1 MFKVKIN
8 DECYNF
14 EKFSYVKS
22 YDDYSRIIIDDLYT
36 IEGGDGDDSPAAGIF
51 DGPLPEPEKKHI
63 NPSSEI
69 PKGTPV
75 KVELVFNMDKFSVK
89 KATEFNTTMNTTS
102 TNWKNGKKTGGANKS
117 NSISKTKFTEKEIY
131 GGAENET
138 VMVFNGVVQSISVNF
153 DISKPG
159 AAEKVVYG
167 LTITDDFAGMSNT
180 TNEAFDIPAEAKEN
194 NNGPDPRLISKVVS
208 GATEKYL
215 SKSGVYSSS
224 NHQFAKASTSSAIIS
239 TSDTKNMAY
248 DISREYGFSIY
259 DTQRPEKSTKVEIKR
274 VGYMNEPVKKVTYEL
289 TMPDKESGKAILM
302 LDAVRQIARN
312 KVVYDGVSSI
322 NPINYYKDL
331 MQENAGNRNDDE
343 APKRRG
349 KAMYPLNMN
358 QNPDDGA
365 DPNKPAELAMA
376 DPYEYSEDDDD
387 AKKKVMGRKDYK
399 IFERSEYEMKFTSV
413 PAISVKVLSDEENRN
428 IDKQI
433 DNLRNKKQR
442 PRCREVDDGKRIA
455 INNFGCGACTEKYE
469 LTCSGFTSK
478 VHLEVPE
485 TYDDMIALSKQQ
497 PANVFKY
504 PIMEVGIQPL
514 GDCACFDSDELG
526 KMPSFSATRKFCE
539 QINGI
544 LLSMYDFLSDSK
556 EAPAAFTSRVVNGQY
571 VTKEDGT
578 TVRKRAP
585 LTSKQS
591 KLLEKIV
598 QFGRYGHT
606 NWNCINHCR
615 HSPKVDPIMYAR
627 SDGMWWTKYE
637 KLSDKEKKKIAD
649 DNRGGF
655 NPLNNYW
662 SPFGKR
668 PSVAFCNNMNNM
680 QQCRISSASCDL
692 YKKLP
697 GRGIYNIFKHRGPR
711 EASLYAYLASMPNV
725 FQFCFEYKPVGYA
738 DMKQFHQ
745 PIAGGDNVYTVA
757 KRHASKVTAST
768 DFQGAFGKW
777 LVDKANNRPAAG
789 RGWLIGRPEM
799 LLLINPET
807 LKMEDSINLLDFF
820 DGDSSYINNVKGWL
834 SSSLY
839 EIGIPY
845 VTNSQGGQGDQDT
858 YAPVQCG
865 SDSDAFSY
873 KDPGNIEE
881 FGECDRNVF
890 PLKYFD
896 NLYSSEAAS
905 PLAGTS
911 KQTAPIVG
919 WTGDANNRHW
929 EKDHFYLHK
938 GRYNTYHKDYNF
950 PVGDR
955 KVKER
960 GGAKN
965 ADHPFNG
972 YTDKDAYSFGA
983 GTSRWSD
990 RCPENEDGLV
1000 LFSHEKVAGVAVDG
1014 LLGNEIFEENRLH
1027 EIIDGANIE
1036 AQIEELQK
1044 KKGGVEAK
1052 NNIKIEAFLDKFPL
1066 DYISFTN
1073 ADDVRTFAPVNN
1085 QDYILKTI
1093 KTTITNS
1100 KKDQEEL
1107 KNRMLKAVFGDKA
1120 KDVVQDEDK
1129 AYKIKGAKGGKA
1141 FFSDFSGVSTTLTV
1155 APASEAAKGEFVS
1168 GADIKMGIGDY
1179 EGKS

>member
-89 KATEFNTTMNTTS
+89 KATEFKTTMNTTS
-102 TNWKNGKKTGGANKS
+102 TNWKNGKKTGGANNS
-117 NSISKTKFTEKEIY
+117 NSTSKTKFTEKEIY

-365 DPNKPAELAMA
+365 DPNRPAELAMA

-387 AKKKVMGRKDYK
+387 AKKKVLGRKDYK
-399 IFERSEYEMKFTSV
+399 IFERSEYEMTFTSV

-428 IDKQI
+428 IDKEI
-433 DNLRNKKQR
+433 DKLRSEMGGGRYRTLRDMDK
-442 PRCREVDDGKRIA
+442 IA
-455 INNFGCGACTEKYE
+455 MQNFGCGACTKKYE
-469 LTCSGFTSK
+469 LTCAGFTSK
-478 VHLEVPE
+478 THLEVDE
-485 TYDDMIALSKQQ
+485 TYDDMISRSKNQ
-497 PANVFKY
+497 PAGDKKK
-504 PIMEVGIQPL
+504 IQFMKMKIDTL
-514 GDCACFDSDELG
+514 GDCAVFSDAELQ
-526 KMPSFSATRKFCE
+526 KLPEFSAKRHECE
-539 QINGI
+539 GVNSI
-544 LLSMYDFLSDSK
+544 LLSIYDFLADSEDTPK
-556 EAPAAFTSRVVNGQY
+556 SFTSRNSDEWGS
-571 VTKEDGT
+571 DGR
-578 TVRKRAP
+578 RKKKP
-585 LTSKQS
+585 LTSSQS

-598 QFGRYGHT
+598 KFGRYGHEG
-606 NWNCINHCR
+606 WNCLQRCR
-615 HSPKVDPIMYAR
+615 HSPKVDPIMYVTTLGLDWER
-627 SDGMWWTKYE
+627 YNR
-637 KLSDKEKKKIAD
+637 LSPDQKKRKAD
-649 DNRGGF
+649 DARGGF
-655 NPLNNYW
+655 NPLENYW
-662 SPFGKR
+662 SPFGQR
-668 PSVAFCNNMNNM
+668 PSVAFCNNMNNQ
-680 QQCRISSASCDL
+680 QQCRISSAGCEI
-692 YKKLP
+692 YKKSV
-697 GRGIYNIFKHRGPR
+697 GQGVYNIFKHRGPR
-711 EASLYAYLASMPNV
+711 EASLYAYLASVPNV
-725 FQFCFEYKPVGYA
+725 YNFCFEYKPQGYSK
-738 DMKQFHQ
+738 MKKFHQ
-745 PIAGGDNVYTVA
+745 SITAGDTVYTVA
-757 KRHASKVTAST
+757 KRHDSSVTASSN
-768 DFQGAFGKW
+768 FESAFGKW
-777 LVDKANNRPAAG
+777 LIDKANKKSAAG
-789 RGWLIGRPEM
+789 DGWLICRPEM
-799 LLLINPET
+799 LMLINPET
-807 LKMEDSINLLDFF
+807 LKDDDSVNLLDHFNEN
-820 DGDSSYINNVKGWL
+820 SSYIRNVRGWL
-834 SSSLY
+834 MSSSY

-845 VTNSQGGQGDQDT
+845 VSNSQSGQGDQDT

-865 SDSDAFSY
+865 QNGEFHYD
-873 KDPGNIEE
+873 DPDNVEK
-881 FGECDRNVF
+881 FGSSNWNVF
-890 PLKYFD
+890 PLKFFD
-896 NLYSSEAAS
+896 NLYSSDVES
-905 PLAGTS
+905 PLAGNS
-911 KQTAPIVG
+911 KLHYPIVG
-919 WTGDANNRHW
+919 WTGKANGRSW
-929 EKDHFYLHK
+929 ERDRFFLHK
-938 GRYNTYHKDYNF
+938 GRYYTYHNDYDF

-955 KVKER
+955 KVQSR
-960 GGAKN
+960 GGANN
-965 ADHPFNG
+965 ADHPFNR
-972 YTDKDAYSFGA
+972 YTDKNAYSKDA
-983 GTSRWSD
+983 GTSRWPD

-1000 LFSHEKVAGVAVDG
+1000 LFSHEKIAPNAFDG
-1014 LLGNEIFEENRLH
+1014 LLSDEVAKKNELGK
-1027 EIIDGANIE
+1027 IIDDGE
-1036 AQIEELQK
+1036 RKRQIEELKK

-1066 DYISFTN
+1066 DYISFKN
-1073 ADDVRTFAPVNN
+1073 AEDVRTFAPVNN

-1100 KKDQEEL
+1100 KKEQEDL

-1120 KDVVQDEDK
+1120 KDVVQDDDK
-1129 AYKIKGAKGGKA
+1129 AYRIKGSKNGKA